1 MLKGTWGGRPVA
13 VKRLLSDFTRLASQE
28 VKLLQA
34 SDDHPNVIRYY
45 CQEKRDNFLYIA
57 LDLCQASLADLIE
70 SPEKYRELADQLDR
84 KRALMEVT
92 KGLKHLH
99 GMKII
104 HRDIKPQSVFIHSF
118 LVQCKSNQLIRKQKC
133 TCIANTFWAENT
145 RFRFWTCPTVR
156 SRSIILCADS
166 EQLGRKPGLAST

>member
-70 SPEKYRELADQLDR
+70 SPEKHRELADQLDR

-104 HRDIKPQSVFIHSF
+104 HRDIKPQYVFNFFF
-118 LVQCKSNQLIRKQKC
+118 LFLYVLPTQSANKRVNPETCSYRKH
-133 TCIANTFWAENT
+133 
-145 RFRFWTCPTVR
+145 
-156 SRSIILCADS
+156 L
-166 EQLGRKPGLAST
+166 LG